1 MDKNPRSGV
10 IVTED
15 DSQYY
20 AVVTTLGKEK
30 IAQALKDGTPLQ
42 LKKIAVGD
50 ANGNP
55 IVPDREATRL
65 IHEVWRGD
73 CVTFLDP
80 LNPNVIIAKTNIP
93 VDVGGWDVY
102 EIAVMDGDDN
112 IIIHANAPGW
122 RKLTVVN
129 GTSNPMEISARVAVI
144 DAAAIELNISYDGV
158 NVTFKDLEAH
168 IKDPHAHPHFD
179 DPVPHV
185 SEDERKYWSG
195 FANTGPMTTEDTDF
209 VITPALDIT
218 SELFSLTVKTPKA
231 FVEGDT
237 ITVNEISY
245 TLYQGSDPASDDA
258 FNAGE
263 VITLNFDTVSRRCWA
278 SSGGTGTPKPL
289 PPQISNLKGTVPEGE
304 TLQIIWTWENPEDE
318 NFEGMILVGK
328 KGSAPN
334 SPTDGTQL
342 YKGTSNTFTQ
352 TEGVEWNN
360 TYYARGFAYN
370 SQNAYQMDATGAIAS
385 VTPSNVPD
393 QVTNFTLTPNKSKA
407 ILNWENP
414 TGQSY
419 SVTKV
424 IQKIG
429 GDPQTP
435 EDGTEVYSG
444 TGTTTTVTNLQD
456 GTDYHFA
463 LFALSADGKY
473 KPPVVKTYTPEIWPK
488 YDYTG
493 QHTLIKDN
501 AEQEWWRIKFLS
513 SGVLTWLSAD
523 AEIDVFLVGGG
534 GCSDG
539 YEIYTPTNG
548 GGGGYTKTQN
558 KIRITKNQ
566 RISIEIGAGGAKS
579 DGGVTK
585 FDTITVEGGKKNGDG
600 GSGGGGYAYV
610 PISAYTPHGG
620 KGGEDGADGEY
631 GTAYTSIGEETM
643 DGLKRG
649 EPGRGQG
656 TTTREFGEL
665 GAELYS
671 SGAGASASAQ
681 HNSSVAGN
689 GGTGTPVL
697 ATGGGSKRITN
708 HPETRNQYYKFGNPG
723 GGYGGGGNGPEAKGA
738 QGIVI
743 IRDAREIA

>member
-1 MDKNPRSGV
+1 MDNNPRSGV

-30 IAQALKDGTPLQ
+30 IAQALNDGTPLQ

-50 ANGNP
+50 ANGSP

-168 IKDPHAHPHFD
+168 INDPHAHPHFD

-209 VITPALDIT
+209 VITPALNIT

-304 TLQIIWTWENPEDE
+304 TPQIIWTWENPEDE

-328 KGSAPN
+328 EGSAPN

-342 YKGTSNTFTQ
+342 YKGTGNTFTQ
-352 TEGVEWNN
+352 SEGVEWNN
-360 TYYARGFAYN
+360 TYYARGFSYN

-385 VTPSNVPD
+385 VIPSNVPD

-407 ILNWENP
+407 TLNWENP
-414 TGQSY
+414 TNQSY

-429 GDPQTP
+429 SDPQTP

-463 LFALSADGKY
+463 VFAISKSGKY
-473 KPPVVKTYTPEIWPK
+473 KPPVVKTYAPEIYPK
-488 YDYTG
+488 YTYNAD
-493 QHTLIKDN
+493 HTLIKDEN
-501 AEQEWWRIKFLS
+501 DHWRVKFTS
-513 SGVLTWLSAD
+513 SGVLDWLGED
-523 AEIDVFLVGGG
+523 TEVDIFLVGGG
-534 GCSDG
+534 GG
-539 YEIYTPTNG
+539 GAVAG
-548 GGGGYTKTQN
+548 GGSGYTHTEKRVTIHKN
-558 KIRITKNQ
+558 ERITV
-566 RISIEIGAGGAKS
+566 IVGSGGAGVSAAGSGKTGGTTSFGSYQALGGNGAHTYT
-579 DGGVTK
+579 G
-585 FDTITVEGGKKNGDG
+585 GDG
-600 GSGGGGYAYV
+600 GSGGGAGV
-610 PISAYTPHGG
+610 NTNTSGVRSGSAGCDGSNGGNTSYSSIYPGG
-620 KGGEDGADGEY
+620 K
-631 GTAYTSIGEETM
+631 
-643 DGLKRG
+643 
-649 EPGRGQG
+649 GQG
-656 TTTREFGEL
+656 TTTREFGEAGNPL
-665 GAELYS
+665 HAGGGVGAYV
-671 SGAGASASAQ
+671 SGKGSAGASCANGSGP
-681 HNSSVAGN
+681 NGETGKNGPSSSGLHDLVGCL
-689 GGTGTPVL
+689 GGC
-697 ATGGGSKRITN
+697 
-708 HPETRNQYYKFGNPG
+708 
-723 GGYGGGGNGPEAKGA
+723 GYGGGGGGGSVGGA
-738 QGIVI
+738 GSAGVVI
-743 IRDAREIA
+743 IRDAREDA

>member
-20 AVVTTLGKEK
+20 AVVTTLGREK
-30 IAQALKDGTPLQ
+30 IAQALTDDTPLQ
-42 LKKIAVGD
+42 LKTIVVGD
-50 ANGNP
+50 ANGEP
-55 IVPDREATRL
+55 IIPDREATQL

-73 CVTFLDP
+73 CVTLLDP

-102 EIAVMDGDDN
+102 EIAVMDGDNN

-129 GTSNPMEISARVAVI
+129 GTSNPMEISARVSVI

-168 IKDPHAHPHFD
+168 IKDPNAHPHFT

-185 SEDERKYWSG
+185 SENDRKYWSG

-209 VITPALDIT
+209 VITPALKIT

-304 TLQIIWTWENPEDE
+304 TPQIIWTWENPENE

-352 TEGVEWNN
+352 TEGVEWDN

-370 SQNAYQMDATGAIAS
+370 SQNVYQMDATGAIAS

-414 TGQSY
+414 TNQSY

-429 GDPQTP
+429 SDPQTP

-463 LFALSADGKY
+463 LFTLSTDGKY

-493 QHTLIKDN
+493 NSELIKESGN
-501 AEQEWWRIKFLS
+501 NWKIKFIS
-513 SGVLTWLSAD
+513 SGKLKWLGTTTKID
-523 AEIDVFLVGGG
+523 AFAVGGG
-534 GCSDG
+534 G
-539 YEIYTPTNG
+539 G
-548 GGGGYTKTQN
+548 GGGGYTNTAKP
-558 KIRITKNQ
+558 ITIENNQ
-566 RISIEIGAGGAKS
+566 EIEIVIGAGGSPQSMGGTTKFGELLSA
-579 DGGVTK
+579 DGGKPGETK
-585 FDTITVEGGKKNGDG
+585 SGGPAAGGDG
-600 GSGGGGYAYV
+600 GSGGTGGYSYPITSGV
-610 PISAYTPHGG
+610 PGFDGSDATDGMSDNEGIATGG
-620 KGGEDGADGEY
+620 KGQ
-631 GTAYTSIGEETM
+631 
-643 DGLKRG
+643 K
-649 EPGRGQG
+649 
-656 TTTREFGEL
+656 TTTREFGEDD
-665 GAELYS
+665 G
-671 SGAGASASAQ
+671 
-681 HNSSVAGN
+681 
-689 GGTGTPVL
+689 PVH
-697 ATGGGSKRITN
+697 AGGGQGAYYRN
-708 HPETRNQYYKFGNPG
+708 RPPEPPLPGSGPVGQDGNVHSSIEAGIGGKGG
-723 GGYGGGGNGPEAKGA
+723 GGYGGGGGGGA
-738 QGIVI
+738 RSSGGAGSAGVVI
-743 IRDAREIA
+743 IRNSRESA

>member
-20 AVVTTLGKEK
+20 AVVTTLGREK
-30 IAQALKDGTPLQ
+30 IAQALTDDTPLQ
-42 LKKIAVGD
+42 LKTIVVGD
-50 ANGNP
+50 ANGEP
-55 IVPDREATRL
+55 IIPDREATQL

-73 CVTFLDP
+73 CVTLLDP

-102 EIAVMDGDDN
+102 EIAVMDGDNN

-129 GTSNPMEISARVAVI
+129 GTSNPMEISARVSVI

-168 IKDPHAHPHFD
+168 IKDPNAHPHFT

-185 SEDERKYWSG
+185 SENDRKYWSG

-209 VITPALDIT
+209 VITPALKIT

-304 TLQIIWTWENPEDE
+304 TPQIIWTWENPENE

-334 SPTDGTQL
+334 SRTDGTQL

-352 TEGVEWNN
+352 TEGVEWDN
-360 TYYARGFAYN
+360 TYYASGFAYN
-370 SQNAYQMDATGAIAS
+370 SQNVYQMDATGAIAS

-414 TGQSY
+414 TNQSY

-424 IQKIG
+424 IQKVG
-429 GDPQTP
+429 SDPQTP

-444 TGTTTTVTNLQD
+444 TGTTVTVTNLQE
-456 GTDYHFA
+456 GIDYHFA
-463 LFALSADGKY
+463 VFTLSKDGKY
-473 KPPVVKTYTPEIWPK
+473 NPPAVKTYNSSIYPK
-488 YDYTG
+488 YTYTG
-493 QHTLIKDN
+493 QHTLIKDEN
-501 AEQEWWRIKFLS
+501 DHWRIKFLS
-513 SGVLTWLSAD
+513 SGVLEWLSED
-523 AEIDVFLVGGG
+523 MEIDVFLVGGG
-534 GCSDG
+534 GSAT
-539 YEIYTPTNG
+539 YSG
-548 GGGGYTKTQN
+548 GGGGYTKTA
-558 KIRITKNQ
+558 KKSTISRGQ
-566 RISIEIGAGGAKS
+566 RINVVIGAGAT
-579 DGGVTK
+579 GGMNGSSN
-585 FDTITVEGGKKNGDG
+585 GGKSEFGQNISVNGANGKDG
-600 GSGGGGYAYV
+600 GSGGGEYASLYSSQAV
-610 PISAYTPHGG
+610 RGGNGGSDGSDGG
-620 KGGEDGADGEY
+620 KA
-631 GTAYTSIGEETM
+631 TASQDRNG
-643 DGLKRG
+643 K
-649 EPGRGQG
+649 GQG
-656 TTTREFGEL
+656 ITTREFGE
-665 GAELYS
+665 
-671 SGAGASASAQ
+671 AGAALYAGGGGGSAS
-681 HNSSVAGN
+681 SDLSDYLIGGN
-689 GGTGTPVL
+689 GGLGSPIL
-697 ATGGGSKRITN
+697 ATGGTAGGSYIKN
-708 HPETRNQYYKFGNPG
+708 GKPG
-723 GGYGGGGNGPEAKGA
+723 GGYGGGAGGGGYGGAGA

-743 IRDAREIA
+743 IRDARA

>member
-1 MDKNPRSGV
+1 MDNNPRSGV

-30 IAQALKDGTPLQ
+30 IAQALNDGTPLQ

-50 ANGNP
+50 ANGSP

-209 VITPALDIT
+209 VITPALNIT

-278 SSGGTGTPKPL
+278 SSGGTGTPKAL

-304 TLQIIWTWENPEDE
+304 TPQIIWTWENPEDE

-328 KGSAPN
+328 EGSAPN

-342 YKGTSNTFTQ
+342 YKGTGNTFTQ
-352 TEGVEWNN
+352 SEGVEWEN
-360 TYYARGFAYN
+360 TYYARGFSYN

-393 QVTNFTLTPNKSKA
+393 QVTNFTLTPDKSKA

-414 TGQSY
+414 TNPSY

-429 GDPQTP
+429 SDPQTP
-435 EDGTEVYSG
+435 EDGTEIYSG
-444 TGTTTTVTNLQD
+444 TDTTTTATNLQD
-456 GTDYHFA
+456 GTEYHFA
-463 LFALSADGKY
+463 LFTLSTDGNY

-493 QHTLIKDN
+493 QHTLIKDSSDN
-501 AEQEWWRIKFLS
+501 WRIKFLS
-513 SGVLTWLSAD
+513 SGVLTWLSKD
-523 AEIDVFLVGGG
+523 TEIDIFLVGGG
-534 GCSDG
+534 SSGG
-539 YEIYTPTNG
+539 MTNG
-548 GGGGYTKTQN
+548 GCGGYTKTV
-558 KIRITKNQ
+558 KN
-566 RISIEIGAGGAKS
+566 ISLVNGQKYTIQVGAGGSTSVSGGNTGGAS
-579 DGGVTK
+579 MFESYTADGG
-585 FDTITVEGGKKNGDG
+585 TITAGGC
-600 GSGGGGYAYV
+600 GGGG
-610 PISAYTPHGG
+610 HGDG
-620 KGGEDGADGEY
+620 VSGTYINAGNGGEDGADGLE
-631 GTAYTSIGEETM
+631 AQS
-643 DGLKRG
+643 DGSGFQKNG
-649 EPGRGQG
+649 PGRGQG
-656 TTTREFGEL
+656 TTTREFGEPE
-665 GAELYS
+665 GDLYS
-671 SGAGASASAQ
+671 SG
-681 HNSSVAGN
+681 
-689 GGTGTPVL
+689 
-697 ATGGGSKRITN
+697 GGGDLRWVFDGSSRPALKGGIGGS
-708 HPETRNQYYKFGNPG
+708 GNPKLAKDGSGYSSSAATIVPGTAG
-723 GGYGGGGNGPEAKGA
+723 GGYGAGGGAGSPDGEGA

>member
-20 AVVTTLGKEK
+20 AVVTTLGREK
-30 IAQALKDGTPLQ
+30 IAQALTDDTPLQ
-42 LKKIAVGD
+42 LKTIAVGD
-50 ANGNP
+50 ANGEP
-55 IVPDREATRL
+55 IIPDREATQL

-73 CVTFLDP
+73 CVTLLDP

-102 EIAVMDGDDN
+102 EIAVMDGDNN

-129 GTSNPMEISARVAVI
+129 GTSNPMEISARVSVI

-168 IKDPHAHPHFD
+168 IKDPNAHPHFT

-185 SEDERKYWSG
+185 SENDRKYWSG

-209 VITPALDIT
+209 VITPALKIT

-304 TLQIIWTWENPEDE
+304 TPQIIWTWENPENE

-352 TEGVEWNN
+352 TEGVEWDN

-414 TGQSY
+414 TNHSY

-429 GDPQTP
+429 SDPQTP
-435 EDGTEVYSG
+435 EDGTEIYSG

-456 GTDYHFA
+456 GIDYHFA
-463 LFALSADGKY
+463 VFTLSKDGKY
-473 KPPVVKTYTPEIWPK
+473 NPPVVKTYTPEIWPK
-488 YDYTG
+488 YEYTG
-493 QHTLIKDN
+493 EHQLIKGEN
-501 AEQEWWRIKFLS
+501 YNWKIKFLT
-513 SGVLTWLSAD
+513 SGILTWLSAD
-523 AEIDVFLVGGG
+523 TEIDLFLVGGG
-534 GCSDG
+534 ASGSGTC
-539 YEIYTPTNG
+539 
-548 GGGGYTKTQN
+548 
-558 KIRITKNQ
+558 
-566 RISIEIGAGGAKS
+566 
-579 DGGVTK
+579 
-585 FDTITVEGGKKNGDG
+585 G
-600 GSGGGGYAYV
+600 GSGGFTKTIKKIKLTKDKKITIEIGSGGN
-610 PISAYTPHGG
+610 ISSGISGG
-620 KGGEDGADGEY
+620 TTKFDSYSAEGGTQASGGCGGGGNVRDTSGKTSQAGNGGSNGSDGTKGTGGDTQYNG
-631 GTAYTSIGEETM
+631 S
-643 DGLKRG
+643 K
-649 EPGRGQG
+649 GQG
-656 TTTREFGEL
+656 STTREFGEESGDL
-665 GAELYS
+665 YASGGGGGATTVIKGTS
-671 SGAGASASAQ
+671 VSG
-681 HNSSVAGN
+681 GN
-689 GGTGTPVL
+689 GGPGEPVL
-697 ATGGGSKRITN
+697 AKNAPTWENGPEKNAGGTA
-708 HPETRNQYYKFGNPG
+708 G
-723 GGYGGGGNGPEAKGA
+723 GGYGGGGGGGANPGNGAP
-738 QGIVI
+738 GIAI
-743 IRDAREIA
+743 IRNTREVA